1 MLESTLF
8 LAIREAIANGIPAD
22 QIRNGWR
29 GIHSAAE
36 ANAKYMQPEQ
46 VQDFV
51 DGHLRALG
59 AIS

>member
-1 MLESTLF
+1 MIESTLF
-8 LAIREAIANGIPAD
+8 LAIREALAHGIPAD
-22 QIRNGWR
+22 QIRDGWR

-36 ANAKYMQPEQ
+36 ANAMYMEPEQ

-59 AIS
+59 VIS